1 MKKSKAYKAPPV
13 TPEERNEIRRRV
25 KKRRKRKCGL
35 KRRGK
40 AGG

>member
-13 TPEERNEIRRRV
+13 TPEKRNEIRRRV
-25 KKRRKRKCGL
+25 KERIKLRGIL

-40 AGG
+40 LDG